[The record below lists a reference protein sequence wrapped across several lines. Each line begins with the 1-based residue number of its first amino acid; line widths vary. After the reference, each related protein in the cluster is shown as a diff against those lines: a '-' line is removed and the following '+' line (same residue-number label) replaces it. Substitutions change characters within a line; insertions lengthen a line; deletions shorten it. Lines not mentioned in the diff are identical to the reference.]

1 VETSGVQASFPIV
14 KVACQ
19 MKAIEYLMCDGLITD
34 FGREPETTH
43 VGKYGVGD
51 VPLVRLFW
59 KLACLN
65 S

>member
-1 VETSGVQASFPIV
+1 
-14 KVACQ
+14 